1 MDCFKGFPD
10 VLDCCNYHRMF
21 RSNFRRMFWAY
32 RHDRSFLFRM
42 FWTLLFRLFWATR
55 HDMMFKASRHNIDDL
70 SSKRFTFHRCSCVR
84 VHLCPCLDV
93 FSFLCSS
100 WFVPSLS
107 FFLGLVFSSGV
118 SCHGFFSV
126 FPGMA
131 SFFTSCFLFP
141 SLLQ

>member
-1 MDCFKGFPD
+1 MDCFKGF
-10 VLDCCNYHRMF
+10 
-21 RSNFRRMFWAY
+21 RMFWIVAITIGCFGQI
-32 RHDRSFLFRM
+32 SEGCFGLTVMIGVFLFRM